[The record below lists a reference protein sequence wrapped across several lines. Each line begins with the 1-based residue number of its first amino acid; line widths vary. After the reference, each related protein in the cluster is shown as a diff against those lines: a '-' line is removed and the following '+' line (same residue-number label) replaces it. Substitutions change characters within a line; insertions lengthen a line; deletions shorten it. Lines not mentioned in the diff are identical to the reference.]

1 MLLNK
6 LSKIPRQNTSD
17 KIKTALMEYFRYKNG
32 MELVCSEGINNA
44 DINALNNE
52 VLIEVEIKI
61 SKEDFKKEFKS
72 SSKIFFLGCKE
83 RKHKN
88 YAEPEKCIRYIV
100 PNKFYF
106 CVPEELC
113 DWAIEYLKDKNPKYG
128 LMLYKSTSFIHKIVV
143 KKSARKIHNK
153 IPTNRIISLVAK
165 RAASEIIILRRKI
178 FI

>member
-1 MLLNK
+1 MRN
-6 LSKIPRQNTSD
+6 NTAD

-44 DINALNNE
+44 DINALNND

-61 SKEDFKKEFKS
+61 SKEDFKKEFKCT
-72 SSKIFFLGCKE
+72 SKSFFLDCKE

-88 YAEPEKCIRYIV
+88 YAEPEKCVRYIV

-106 CVPEELC
+106 CVPENLYM
-113 DWAIEYLKDKNPKYG
+113 WALDYLKDKNPKYG
-128 LMLYKSTSFIHKIVV
+128 LMIYKPSSFLHKIVV

-153 IPTNRIISLVAK
+153 IPTDRTKLLVTK
-165 RAASEIIILRRKI
+165 RATSELIILRRKK